1 MNTRALF
8 FVLTVLAVVSATCSV
23 KGGDYKPIP
32 DLHDPHVQEI
42 AKFAVTEAGKQ
53 SGERLK
59 YIKIVKGEYVVEDGT
74 NYCLV
79 ITVLSKELMTDYLA
93 VVMEKPQA
101 HYSLSLFML
110 AY

>member
-1 MNTRALF
+1 MNTR
-8 FVLTVLAVVSATCSV
+8 
-23 KGGDYKPIP
+23 GDYKPIP

-42 AKFAVTEAGKQ
+42 AKFAVTEADKQ

-74 NYCLV
+74 NYRLV
-79 ITVLSKELMTDYLA
+79 ITVLDVGLMADYLA
-93 VVMEKPQA
+93 IVIEKPPA
-101 HYSLSLFML
+101 HYTLSLFML